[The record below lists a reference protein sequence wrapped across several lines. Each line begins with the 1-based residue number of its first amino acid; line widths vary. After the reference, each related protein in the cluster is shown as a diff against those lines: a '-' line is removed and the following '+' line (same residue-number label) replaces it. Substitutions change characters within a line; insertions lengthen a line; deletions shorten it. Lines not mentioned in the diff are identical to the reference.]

1 MARVFIHFIYHSHS
15 NNISYFQSINKFVFS
30 STMDKIND
38 VIVPNELKNRK

>member
-15 NNISYFQSINKFVFS
+15 NNISYFQSINKFVS
-30 STMDKIND
+30 LSTKEKIKT